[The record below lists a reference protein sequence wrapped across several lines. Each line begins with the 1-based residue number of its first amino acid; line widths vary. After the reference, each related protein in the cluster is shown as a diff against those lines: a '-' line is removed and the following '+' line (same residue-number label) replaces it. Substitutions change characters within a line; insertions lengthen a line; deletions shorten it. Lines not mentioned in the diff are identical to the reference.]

1 MKAVAEPVMLAVD
14 GAASAL
20 LPLLLKQSER
30 HAEVFSTE
38 IVREL
43 IAFKWD
49 KYGRRLFLR
58 ETGLHLALVL
68 SWQWVT
74 VHDAQTEDI
83 MFVDVPVAEGLAAAT
98 LCAAAGIGA
107 DRLAR
112 CMPRF
117 CFALL
122 GITAAVA
129 CTLVGQLGST
139 SLPVLLVLV
148 LLTMLTARAVA
159 NEIRQLANVVPS
171 VMEFNSDYPE
181 LTLDEQGVAGAQTE
195 GTVNASTEEE
205 TEQSSV
211 SASNTNDKAAALGKE
226 FELLLNI
233 DGTQPMQPTTGR
245 RQLQRYLVGLLSY
258 ASDPWNVVDISSLT
272 VVTASI
278 LRWICHADI
287 ALNTELAAVGTFL
300 LWVRV
305 IGYLNGLDMTAAYVR
320 MTMAVISDMMPFMLI
335 LVLLIVGNAFVLL
348 LLYPQSLE
356 LDDSDSGS
364 GWHLGDEDE
373 ETIDDAFGDFSAALF
388 TVRCCFLLQQTKL
401 TSASVASP
409 LCLWHRFPTD
419 WLHATA

>member
-1 MKAVAEPVMLAVD
+1 
-14 GAASAL
+14 
-20 LPLLLKQSER
+20 
-30 HAEVFSTE
+30 
-38 IVREL
+38 
-43 IAFKWD
+43 
-49 KYGRRLFLR
+49 
-58 ETGLHLALVL
+58 
-68 SWQWVT
+68 
-74 VHDAQTEDI
+74 
-83 MFVDVPVAEGLAAAT
+83 
-98 LCAAAGIGA
+98 
-107 DRLAR
+107 
-112 CMPRF
+112 
-117 CFALL
+117 
-122 GITAAVA
+122 
-129 CTLVGQLGST
+129 
-139 SLPVLLVLV
+139 
-148 LLTMLTARAVA
+148 
-159 NEIRQLANVVPS
+159 
-171 VMEFNSDYPE
+171 
-181 LTLDEQGVAGAQTE
+181 
-195 GTVNASTEEE
+195 
-205 TEQSSV
+205 
-211 SASNTNDKAAALGKE
+211 
-226 FELLLNI
+226 
-233 DGTQPMQPTTGR
+233 MQPTTGR

-401 TSASVASP
+401 ISASVARP
-409 LCLWHRFPTD
+409 LCLWHRFRLIGCMQLRD
-419 WLHATA
+419 SGCATVHQHVLCGSGHRAAGQGTVTTAGDMALLLRGCDDSAHSAQPVDCAHGWIVSRLSISP